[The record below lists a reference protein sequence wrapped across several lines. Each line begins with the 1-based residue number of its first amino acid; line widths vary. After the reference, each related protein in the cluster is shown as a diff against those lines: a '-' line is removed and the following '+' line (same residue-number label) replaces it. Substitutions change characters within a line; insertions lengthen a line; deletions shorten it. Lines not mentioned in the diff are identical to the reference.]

1 MSYKSPINLKESRN
15 RNKRQLKLL
24 QSENSI
30 NALPFNLPVLSSTQ
44 MERMSI
50 IAISKLKALAKEKY
64 FGRYSPQEDY
74 NNLAQRNSI
83 DKTIESK
90 QVEIKIKRTEVAR
103 NSAAFFSSYLKSMK
117 KEHSQ
122 DSIKLD
128 KVESNHEYRNNYL
141 NKSLVVQDLNLSKF
155 ENHEDSIL
163 QSNSIRFLIYII
175 YLQISNSSKF
185 NFGDITNKTIFIQ
198 NQHHQYQKK
207 VHHLDQRF

>member
-50 IAISKLKALAKEKY
+50 IANSKLKALAKEKY

-103 NSAAFFSSYLKSMK
+103 NSAAFLSSYLKSMK

-128 KVESNHEYRNNYL
+128 KVESNHEYRNNYRKTL
-141 NKSLVVQDLNLSKF
+141 CPVPPKRPRSVQFWEGDWTKGISVL
-155 ENHEDSIL
+155 DI
-163 QSNSIRFLIYII
+163 LIYLLIFF
-175 YLQISNSSKF
+175 YLS
-185 NFGDITNKTIFIQ
+185 
-198 NQHHQYQKK
+198 
-207 VHHLDQRF
+207 